1 MITETPGQ
9 VQLKPKSQIDTGSA
23 PALTRAEAEN
33 KVLEVFSSIMNFE
46 AAQRMAMMLSKS
58 SLIPKEYQ
66 DQVPNIV
73 VALEMSHRIGAS
85 PLMVMQNLNVI
96 QGKPSWSST
105 FIIAAINSC
114 GQFSPLRFELKKLG
128 EKVVNYTL
136 TWYDQQTRQKQ
147 KKELQERIEDMSC
160 RAYATDLKSG
170 QELDSPLV
178 TVEMAVKEGWFSKD
192 GSKWRT
198 MPELMLRY
206 RAASFFGRLYAPDI
220 LYGMQTTEEV
230 EDAKFTEIEEERPR
244 VKLQQQV
251 TTQSIVQESP
261 RQPIEM
267 EAEEVPDP
275 GEESATVTPV
285 EEIHAEVEAQP
296 EPPKRTRKAKQD
308 PEPEPVEEALFP
320 IPEQPAA
327 SEEMEIMDPPPAD
340 FVDADEIIFFMQD
353 SEDLAD
359 FERKRQLVKTS
370 FNKLPQ
376 AQRNKVIDA
385 MEKFKA
391 ILKGASDE
399 MK

>member
-1 MITETPGQ
+1 MSEDQSPIEFEIYMTDVTLNESDG
-9 VQLKPKSQIDTGSA
+9 
-23 PALTRAEAEN
+23 
-33 KVLEVFSSIMNFE
+33 VFDVANSIMNKHSCNAKRNEWFI
-46 AAQRMAMMLSKS
+46 RS
-58 SLIPKEYQ
+58 
-66 DQVPNIV
+66 NIGV
-73 VALEMSHRIGAS
+73 LNNFGYNEFVCQFDNNKNVFIVSYS
-85 PLMVMQNLNVI
+85 PVIRDTFYNVDIRCFSQWCMQ
-96 QGKPSWSST
+96 K
-105 FIIAAINSC
+105 
-114 GQFSPLRFELKKLG
+114 
-128 EKVVNYTL
+128 
-136 TWYDQQTRQKQ
+136 
-147 KKELQERIEDMSC
+147 
-160 RAYATDLKSG
+160 
-170 QELDSPLV
+170 
-178 TVEMAVKEGWFSKD
+178 GWFSKD